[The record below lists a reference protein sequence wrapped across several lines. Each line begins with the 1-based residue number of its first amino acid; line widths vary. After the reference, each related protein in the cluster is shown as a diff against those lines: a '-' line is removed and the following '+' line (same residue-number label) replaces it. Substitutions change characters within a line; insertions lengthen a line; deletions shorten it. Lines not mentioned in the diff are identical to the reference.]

1 MIDII
6 RWCTQSQHTLS
17 THTREI
23 HVEADR
29 TREVK
34 LMIAD
39 SIRIIYTQAIGSLVG
54 WRSNVTIRLTES
66 VVCNWY
72 AHYANIFQSI
82 CIVFIQTWR
91 HIVHSAYQSQWW
103 EVSFSGGLLTYFTH
117 HCPVIFCFFF
127 FGWLVILT
135 DVKSTALR
143 WCAKETACRLRW
155 SEHNQHRIVLYS
167 YGAMQWQIWVGHYSW
182 LTRTIRT
189 QLENSNLWII
199 DELTWG
205 CDLDIEYSIKIRWFH
220 MEEVRDTRHEQH
232 LSAFMNSN
240 CDAVIPCCYYL
251 RKSYGTEFQK

>member
-39 SIRIIYTQAIGSLVG
+39 SIRIIFTQAIGSLVG

-127 FGWLVILT
+127 SAGLWFWQMSNQRRCD
-135 DVKSTALR
+135 DVRKRPHVACGGLSTTNT
-143 WCAKETACRLRW
+143 E
-155 SEHNQHRIVLYS
+155 LYC
-167 YGAMQWQIWVGHYSW
+167 
-182 LTRTIRT
+182 IRMG
-189 QLENSNLWII
+189 QCSDRYE
-199 DELTWG
+199 
-205 CDLDIEYSIKIRWFH
+205 
-220 MEEVRDTRHEQH
+220 
-232 LSAFMNSN
+232 SA
-240 CDAVIPCCYYL
+240 ITH
-251 RKSYGTEFQK
+251 G